1 VYPTCLTH
9 TATGRVSL
17 AEPSLQN
24 IPKDFDVELTDDL
37 KARALGKIIK
47 IFRQNLRF
55 SPYKL
60 YVPLRNMEAI
70 LWIVSTESTEP
81 VDADPSRKAKM
92 APQKFLYLQISNIM
106 L

>member
-37 KARALGKIIK
+37 KARALGKIIN
-47 IFRQNLRF
+47 IFRQNKRF
-55 SPYKL
+55 SP
-60 YVPLRNMEAI
+60 
-70 LWIVSTESTEP
+70 
-81 VDADPSRKAKM
+81 
-92 APQKFLYLQISNIM
+92 
-106 L
+106 